1 MKRHADAPGHGSQ
14 PVVARL
20 EDIRFLGEFLYRAS
34 PHIRVREITFSSND
48 KPRADLVIVA
58 CLPATKETTLMLID
72 ERRGSSLVLAPYSGN
87 VRVPPPR
94 IAPTVANVSADIE
107 PGPSAFFFLHWS
119 WSDRFGVVTLYPAHC
134 HTRIVVTPWP

>member
-1 MKRHADAPGHGSQ
+1 MKRHADASGHASQ

-72 ERRGSSLVLAPYSGN
+72 EKSRLGPKGCLSTNSACIRI
-87 VRVPPPR
+87 PPSR
-94 IAPTVANVSADIE
+94 ITPTVANVSADIE
-107 PGPSAFFFLHWS
+107 PGPPARLFDRKWS
-119 WSDRFGVVTLYPAHC
+119 GT
-134 HTRIVVTPWP
+134 